1 MLRGLVMCHTAPVGR
16 ESEAQKVEQVAEV
29 LMMSRRMG
37 DASTSKFST
46 CPKKRKQRMRVPQTD
61 RACDYCGTS
70 STAQWR
76 SGPVDFPVLCNA
88 CGVRHRK
95 GKLQVRG
102 KLYTTIKLETVLVFC
117 S

>member
-1 MLRGLVMCHTAPVGR
+1 MLNRFVFCSTVHVGR

-37 DASTSKFST
+37 SASTSKSSSYQ
-46 CPKKRKQRMRVPQTD
+46 KKRKQRMRVPQTG

-76 SGPVDFPVLCNA
+76 SGPADFPVLCNA

-102 KLYTTIKLETVLVFC
+102 RLKIVQAPKRKLPKQ
-117 S
+117 